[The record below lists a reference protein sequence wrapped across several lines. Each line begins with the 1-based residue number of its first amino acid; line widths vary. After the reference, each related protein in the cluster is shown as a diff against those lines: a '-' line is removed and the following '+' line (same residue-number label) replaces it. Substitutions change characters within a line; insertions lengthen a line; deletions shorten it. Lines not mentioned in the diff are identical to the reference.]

1 MDLRDYLRVLSRRWR
16 AITVLTLLGTAAGVL
31 LTYTAVPEYRATA
44 KLFVSLQGS
53 TDEDTAQLAQ
63 GNLFTQARVR
73 SYAEVATSP
82 LVTGHVVKQ
91 LKLKMSPAALSGK
104 ISATAQPDTVLLQLT
119 VTDTRAARAA
129 RISNAV
135 AERFTE
141 VIRGL
146 ERPVDAESSP
156 VRLSVTEPA
165 SVPAA
170 PFSPRPAVN
179 VALGLLAGLILGAG
193 FALARETLDSSVRTS
208 KALTDALAGFGGPPV
223 LGSIVHDPHATSRPL
238 ALRDDM
244 HGLRAEGFRR
254 LRTCLQFVDVDRP
267 PKVIAV
273 TSPLSGEGKTS
284 VAVNLAATLA
294 ETGASVCLVDTDLR
308 RPSTARTLGL
318 IRDAGLTTALI
329 GRAEVQQLLQS
340 AGSFSVLTSG
350 AVPPNPTELLG
361 SAQLRAV
368 LRGLAEKFDH
378 VVVDT
383 APVLPVADA
392 SVIASEV
399 DGYLLVVRAS
409 RTSRDQIAEALRAL
423 RHVGAS
429 VVGTVLNMASPKED
443 RGAHGYAYEYR
454 PQPHTTGRFG
464 RLARFARPLRPAR
477 LGRFLGRVL
486 GLALLAR
493 AVRRTRAA
501 GTAPAA
507 LPTPG
512 GGPDARLTAPVPA
525 LADESPRPVAVERS
539 VQS

>member
-1 MDLRDYLRVLSRRWR
+1 MDLRDYVRVLSRRWR
-16 AITVLTLLGTAAGVL
+16 AIIVLTLLGAAVGAVV
-31 LTYTAVPEYRATA
+31 TYTATPEYRATA
-44 KLFVSLQGS
+44 KLFVSLQGG
-53 TDEDTAQLAQ
+53 TDADTAQLAQ

-73 SYAEVATSP
+73 SYAEVAASP
-82 LVTGHVVKQ
+82 LVTRHVVKE
-91 LKLKMSPAALSGK
+91 LRLDMSPTELSSK

-129 RISNAV
+129 RMSNAV

-146 ERPVDAESSP
+146 ERPVGAETSP

-165 SVPAA
+165 AVPAA
-170 PFSPRPAVN
+170 PFSPRPAVHL
-179 VALGLLAGLILGAG
+179 ALGLLGGLILGAC
-193 FALARETLDSSVRTS
+193 FALARETLDTSVRTS
-208 KALTDALAGFGGPPV
+208 QALTEVMAGFAGPPV
-223 LGSIVHDPHATSRPL
+223 LGSIVYDPQAGSQPL

-329 GRAEVQQLLQS
+329 SRAEVQEVLQS

-409 RTSRDQIAEALRAL
+409 QTSRDQIGEALRAL

-429 VVGTVLNMASPKED
+429 VVGTVLNMASSKEE

-454 PQPHTTGRFG
+454 PQSHTTGRFS
-464 RLARFARPLRPAR
+464 RLAKIIRCS
-477 LGRFLGRVL
+477 
-486 GLALLAR
+486 GLAGL
-493 AVRRTRAA
+493 VRLVRTTRS
-501 GTAPAA
+501 TVPAPA

-512 GGPDARLTAPVPA
+512 GDPDTRITVPGKA
-525 LADESPRPVAVERS
+525 LDGETPRPVAAERS

>member
-16 AITVLTLLGTAAGVL
+16 AVTVLTLLGTAVGVL
-31 LTYTAVPEYRATA
+31 LTYTAIPEYRATA

-53 TDEDTAQLAQ
+53 SDSDTAQLAQ

-82 LVTGHVVKQ
+82 LVTRHVVKQ
-91 LKLKMSPAALSGK
+91 LKLKTSPAALSSR
-104 ISATAQPDTVLLQLT
+104 ISATVQPDTVLLQLT

-135 AERFTE
+135 AERFAG
-141 VIRGL
+141 VIRSL
-146 ERPVDAESSP
+146 ERPVGAKSSP
-156 VRLSVTEPA
+156 VRLSITEPA
-165 SVPAA
+165 SVPTV
-170 PFSPRPAVN
+170 PFSPRPSVN
-179 VALGLLAGLILGAG
+179 VTLGLLGGLILGVG
-193 FALARETLDSSVRTS
+193 FALARETLDSSFRTT
-208 KALTDALAGFGGPPV
+208 KALTDALAGVGGPPV
-223 LGSIVHDPHATSRPL
+223 LGSIVHDPQATSQPL

-273 TSPLSGEGKTS
+273 TSALSGEGKTS

-318 IRDAGLTTALI
+318 IGDAGLTTALI
-329 GRAEVQQLLQS
+329 GRADVQQLLQS

-361 SAQLRAV
+361 SAQLKSV

-409 RTSRDQIAEALRAL
+409 RTSRDQLGETLRAL
-423 RHVGAS
+423 RHVEAS
-429 VVGTVLNMASPKED
+429 VVGTVLNMASPKEE
-443 RGAHGYAYEYR
+443 RGAYGYTYEYR
-454 PQPHTTGRFG
+454 PQCHTGRFARLVGISPQGKMG
-464 RLARFARPLRPAR
+464 RLS
-477 LGRFLGRVL
+477 GMVGI
-486 GLALLAR
+486 AR
-493 AVRRTRAA
+493 AVRGRRYA
-501 GTAPAA
+501 GTAPA

-512 GGPDARLTAPVPA
+512 GGPDARLTAPVKAHAEEP
-525 LADESPRPVAVERS
+525 PRSVAVEPS

>member
-16 AITVLTLLGTAAGVL
+16 AITVLTLLGTSAGML

-44 KLFVSLQGS
+44 KLFVSLQGG
-53 TDEDTAQLAQ
+53 TEADTSQLVQ
-63 GNLFTQARVR
+63 GNVFTQARVR
-73 SYAEVATSP
+73 SYAEVAASP
-82 LVTGHVVKQ
+82 LVTRHVVRQ
-91 LKLKMSPAALSGK
+91 LKLKMSPAELSGR
-104 ISATAQPDTVLLQLT
+104 ISAAAQPDTVLLQLT
-119 VTDTRAARAA
+119 VTDTRPARAA
-129 RISNAV
+129 QISNAV

-146 ERPVDAESSP
+146 ERPAYAEASP
-156 VRLSVTEPA
+156 VRLSITEPA
-165 SVPAA
+165 AVPTR

-179 VALGLLAGLILGAG
+179 VALGLLAGLVLGAA
-193 FALARETLDSSVRTS
+193 FALARETLDTSVRTS
-208 KALTDALAGFGGPPV
+208 KALTDALAGVGGPSV
-223 LGSIVHDPHATSRPL
+223 LGSIVHDPHATTRPL

-284 VAVNLAATLA
+284 VAINLAATLA

-329 GRAEVQQLLQS
+329 GRAEVGQLLQS

-361 SAQLRAV
+361 TAQLRTV

-392 SVIASEV
+392 AVIASEV

-409 RTSRDQIAEALRAL
+409 RTSRDQVAEALRAL

-454 PQPHTTGRFG
+454 PQYHATGRFA
-464 RLARFARPLRPAR
+464 RLARIVRRRPAGT
-477 LGRFLGRVL
+477 GRRPGPAGIARVL
-486 GLALLAR
+486 
-493 AVRRTRAA
+493 RRRRSTGAA
-501 GTAPAA
+501 PS
-507 LPTPG
+507 LPIPG
-512 GGPDARLTAPVPA
+512 GGPGARLGSPATAP
-525 LADESPRPVAVERS
+525 ADEPPRPVAVERS
-539 VQS
+539 VQ